1 MDSVFGR
8 HIKERRKTWAYH
20 FYCHQGQYRSHP
32 DRGGVNTE
40 LLKRIADIEAELQ
53 TLKNQVATEEK
64 YGLAKITG
72 VTTVTDEDAGLV
84 LGAKEKNTSIDGTLA
99 NNIESV
105 KEKFSIK
112 HHQVQLIVDENNVSR
127 LMCYSIGNV
136 AFVVCSIN
144 IGIKVNN
151 ANGIMVVPER
161 IRPPETTQWIFAG
174 YAYGE
179 SGVSPEGQFLI
190 SARANRDGAIVVAND
205 FGASMNGLNISF
217 HYPF

>member
-1 MDSVFGR
+1 MLSAR
-8 HIKERRKTWAYH
+8 
-20 FYCHQGQYRSHP
+20 
-32 DRGGVNTE
+32 
-40 LLKRIADIEAELQ
+40 
-53 TLKNQVATEEK
+53 
-64 YGLAKITG
+64 
-72 VTTVTDEDAGLV
+72 
-84 LGAKEKNTSIDGTLA
+84 EKNPAVDGTLA

-136 AFVVCSIN
+136 AFVTCSIN
-144 IGIKVNN
+144 AGTKVNN
-151 ANGIMVVPER
+151 ANGIMVVPECV
-161 IRPPETTQWIFAG
+161 RPMETTQWIFAG
-174 YAYGE
+174 YAYSE
-179 SGVSPEGQFLI
+179 SGVSLEGQFLI

>member
-1 MDSVFGR
+1 M
-8 HIKERRKTWAYH
+8 
-20 FYCHQGQYRSHP
+20 
-32 DRGGVNTE
+32 TE
-40 LLKRIADIEAELQ
+40 TAS
-53 TLKNQVATEEK
+53 
-64 YGLAKITG
+64 
-72 VTTVTDEDAGLV
+72 GLV
-84 LGAKEKNTSIDGTLA
+84 LSAREKNVSIDGTLA

-112 HHQVQLIVDENNVSR
+112 HHEVKLIVDQNNVSR
-127 LMCYSIGNV
+127 LMCYSTGNV

-161 IRPPETTQWIFAG
+161 IRPRETTQWIFAG

-190 SARANRDGAIVVAND
+190 SARANRDGVIVVAND
-205 FGASMNGLNISF
+205 FGAPMNGLNISF

>member
-1 MDSVFGR
+1 M
-8 HIKERRKTWAYH
+8 
-20 FYCHQGQYRSHP
+20 
-32 DRGGVNTE
+32 TE
-40 LLKRIADIEAELQ
+40 TAS
-53 TLKNQVATEEK
+53 
-64 YGLAKITG
+64 
-72 VTTVTDEDAGLV
+72 GLV
-84 LGAKEKNTSIDGTLA
+84 LGAKEKNASIDGTLA

-144 IGIKVNN
+144 VGIKINN
-151 ANGIMVVPER
+151 ANGIIVVPER
-161 IRPPETTQWIFAG
+161 IRPMETTQWIFAG